1 MKKLK
6 NLSLEFIVAVILFLI
21 ISMAYMYP
29 ALQGKNVSQHDIVQH
44 AGMSKEIVDFRK
56 ETGEEALWTNSMF
69 GGMPAYLISTNFKS
83 NVLRF
88 FHNVITLRIN
98 DFKRLGLPFCFIFL
112 YLFGFYIALRI
123 FGINS
128 WLSIVGSIAYALS
141 SYFIIILVAGHNTK
155 AFALGYMPPII
166 AGTYLAFRGKILL
179 GSAIMGVFLS
189 LQIFIIHFQITYYT
203 FLIIF
208 IYGIVEFIYAIKEK
222 RYKTFLLAIGSLLI
236 AALLAVGS
244 NFSSLW
250 TTYEYGNY
258 SMRGKPELTQDG
270 ENQTSGLD
278 KDYATD
284 WSYGKS
290 ETFTLLIPNFKGG
303 ASVSAIPEKSKT
315 YEFIKKIQGAKEA
328 RKTIKQMPTYWGDQ
342 QYTAGPVYV
351 GAIMVFLFVFGLFIV
366 KGKLKWWLLAVTF
379 LSILLAWGRNFPL
392 LTNFFLDYFPG
403 YNKFRTVT
411 MTLIMA
417 EFAIPLLGILSVN
430 EMLKG
435 VLKKKVLVKALLNSF
450 YITGGLCLFFIVTAG
465 ALFDFSSP
473 IDQQYLAQGATD
485 FVNALQDDRLMLLRR
500 DAFRSLVFI
509 ALGGGIVYLYV
520 SEKISKQYF
529 IAGLGLLI
537 LFDMWPVDKR
547 YLNADNFVTN
557 REYKN
562 PIPKSQADEFILTHA
577 SADPDYRVLN
587 LAVSPFQDATTSYW
601 HKSIGGYHGAKMR
614 RYQDLIES
622 YMSPEIQSL
631 INALRSGNIRTADT
645 VLKRS
650 KVLNMLN
657 TRYIIYNPD
666 AMPIINNFNY
676 GHAWFVERLEF
687 AADPDEEI
695 YLLGLSN
702 PRKFAVVNRKFRD
715 FFTSFKFDTDTSAFI
730 ELTSY
735 APNRLVYN
743 SSSSVDQL
751 AVFSEIYYPKGWIVE
766 IDGEKTD
773 YFNANY
779 ILRAMLVPAGDHEIV
794 FTFQPKSFY
803 TGNKISMASS
813 LLLLILLL
821 GVAVI
826 EIRKYLQESQTT

>member
-6 NLSLEFIVAVILFLI
+6 DLLLTVIVAVILFLI

-29 ALQGKNVSQHDIVQH
+29 ALQGKKVSQHDITQH
-44 AGMSKEIVDFRK
+44 IGMSKEIVDFRN
-56 ETGEEALWTNSMF
+56 ETSKEALWTNSIF
-69 GGMPAYLISTNFKS
+69 GGMPAYLISTKYNS
-83 NVLRF
+83 NLLRV
-88 FHNVITLRIN
+88 FHYALNLNNWRPIS
-98 DFKRLGLPFCFIFL
+98 FIFL
-112 YLFGFYIALRI
+112 YLIGFYIALLG
-123 FGINS
+123 FGVDR
-128 WLSIVGSIAYALS
+128 WLSIAGAIAYAFS
-141 SYFIIILVAGHNTK
+141 SYFFIIIVAGHNSK
-155 AFALGYMPPII
+155 ALALGYMPVII
-166 AGTYLAFRGKILL
+166 AGVYLAFKGKYLL
-179 GSAIMGVFLS
+179 GGLLLGLFLS
-189 LQIFIIHFQITYYT
+189 LQIFITHLQITYYT
-203 FLIIF
+203 LLIVLL
-208 IYGIVEFIYAIKEK
+208 YGIVEFIFVIKEK
-222 RYKTFLLAIGSLLI
+222 RYKTFFLAIASLSVAAILAIGS
-236 AALLAVGS
+236 
-244 NFSSLW
+244 NFASIW

-258 SMRGKPELTQDG
+258 SMRGKPELTKDK
-270 ENQTSGLD
+270 EVQTSGLD

-284 WSYGKS
+284 WSYGIS

-303 ASVSAIPEKSKT
+303 ASISAIPEKSKT
-315 YEFIKKIQGAKEA
+315 YEFIKKIQGAKDA

-342 QYTAGPVYV
+342 PGTSGPVYV
-351 GAIMVFLFVFGLFIV
+351 GAILIFLFVFGLFIV
-366 KGKLKWWLLAVTF
+366 KGKIKWWLLIVTI
-379 LSILLAWGRNFPL
+379 LSIVLAWGRNFPL

-435 VLKKKVLVKALLNSF
+435 NLQKKVLVKALLNSF
-450 YITGGLCLFFIVTAG
+450 YITGGLCLFFIVAAG
-465 ALFDFSSP
+465 ALFNFSSP

-509 ALGGGIVYLYV
+509 ALGGGIVYLYLN
-520 SEKISKQYF
+520 EKISRQYF
-529 IAGLGLLI
+529 IAGLGMLI
-537 LFDMWPVDKR
+537 LIDMWPIDKR

-562 PIPKSQADEFILTHA
+562 PIPKSKADEFILTHA
-577 SADPDYRVLN
+577 SSDPDYRVLN

-622 YMSPEIQSL
+622 YISPEIQSL
-631 INALRSGNIRTADT
+631 INALRSGNMRTADT
-645 VLKRS
+645 VLKQS

-666 AMPIINNFNY
+666 AMPIINTFNY

-702 PRKFAVVNRKFRD
+702 PRKFAVVNRKFGD
-715 FFTSFKFDTDTSAFI
+715 FFTSFKFDIDTSASI
-730 ELTSY
+730 KLTSY
-735 APNRLVYN
+735 APNKLVYK

-751 AVFSEIYYPKGWIVE
+751 AVFSEIYYPKGWMVE

-794 FTFQPKSFY
+794 FTFRPKSFY
-803 TGNKISMASS
+803 TGNKISRASS

-821 GVAVI
+821 GVAVV
-826 EIRKYLQESQTT
+826 EIRKYLQNAQMTKN